1 MSLGCPCLAML
12 HLPGMWQGFA
22 WPLSLLPALCQV
34 LSVVSPVS
42 PATSCCLGAGQSV
55 LTVLSGPKA
64 ADVWGNDS
72 SMIQSISRIL
82 QHAHQF
88 SAGFAPL
95 ALYVVLFAD
104 GSVSRRRGGL
114 MKGKS

>member
-1 MSLGCPCLAML
+1 MV
-12 HLPGMWQGFA
+12 F
-22 WPLSLLPALCQV
+22 
-34 LSVVSPVS
+34 PVS
-42 PATSCCLGAGQSV
+42 PATSHCLGAGQSV
-55 LTVLSGPKA
+55 LTLLSGPKA
-64 ADVWGNDS
+64 ADVWENDS

-88 SAGFAPL
+88 SAGLAPL
-95 ALYVVLFAD
+95 ALYMLSFAD